1 MIFRYSFFN
10 NSLNKFLSEIS
21 IKKIYGQI
29 LQKKA
34 DALLLVKVDNYR
46 MLNLSLLNQPSKT
59 PSYVLKQKSV
69 FNDNLMITYV
79 ITLTV
84 TKTNFYLNISDL
96 TGKLKLSVSAGNFK
110 SLRGVKNRKALK
122 ISSFNAILKLIY
134 KQKYLVGKPIAL
146 HLRNKEYVPRRF
158 LKQLKKK
165 RFLKIITFFNRT
177 PFNGCRKKKVRA
189 V

>member
-10 NSLNKFLSEIS
+10 NSLNKLLNEIS
-21 IKKIYGQI
+21 IKKKYGQV
-29 LQKKA
+29 LEKKA
-34 DALLLVKVDNYR
+34 DTLLSVRIDGYKMV
-46 MLNLSLLNQPSKT
+46 NLTLLNPTSNT
-59 PSYVLKQKSV
+59 PSGFLKQKTV
-69 FNDNLMITYV
+69 FDENLMVMYV

-84 TKTNFYLNISDL
+84 TKTNFYLNVSDV

-110 SLRGVKNRKALK
+110 SLRGIRNVKTLK
-122 ISSFNAILKLIY
+122 ILSFNAIHKLIY
-134 KQKYLVGKPIAL
+134 KQKYLVGKPIVL
-146 HLRNKEYVPRRF
+146 HLRNKEHVPRRF
-158 LKQLKKK
+158 LRKLRKK